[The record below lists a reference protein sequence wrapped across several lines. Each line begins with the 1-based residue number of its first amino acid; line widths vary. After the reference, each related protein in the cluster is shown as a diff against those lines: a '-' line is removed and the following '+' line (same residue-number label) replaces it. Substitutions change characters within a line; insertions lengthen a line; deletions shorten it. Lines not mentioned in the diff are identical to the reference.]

1 MSILS
6 EEEYRLLFAE
16 SPIGLMIFNAEGV
29 LIEANQRVRKLLGI
43 TKPTQFK
50 HVNLFED
57 PNVPDQYK
65 NRLLQNNEVHFS
77 TEYNFDKIRNH
88 QVFHTERSGTI
99 YLDFHIYPFSL
110 RKNSTINGYFAQ
122 ILDSTKYRVLSEEL
136 QHFQKETQNMKAK
149 FQIYEISQSKK
160 NETDEIFSS
169 VCEKS
174 PVGIMVIQNG
184 EVVYLNDR
192 LKDIVG
198 YSPEEIYKW
207 KLDDGLKIVHPDDR
221 EKFRENYYRQFEIG
235 KPGTRNQVRGIK
247 NDGQIF
253 WMEITSREI
262 TFRNRFATLLNYID
276 ITEIK
281 KKEHTLRESAE
292 SYRILFNKF
301 SEPLIVH
308 SLDKNNQPKKIM
320 DVNTI
325 AADMLGYEI
334 DELIGVDPIH
344 LFKKNQ
350 RKKLSNF
357 FNELSTSNP
366 LIQTTL
372 VSKEEEEI
380 PVELRATLIPLRG
393 KIVAMIYLQ
402 NIAERMQK
410 EMEYQRSEKLE
421 SIGTLAGNIAH
432 DFNNLLTS
440 ILGNVNLAK
449 MENDVNL
456 LKTHL
461 VEAEDSI
468 LRAKKLTNKLLCFA
482 KGGVPLKV
490 ITDTSEF
497 VRFAVTEKLL
507 GSNISYKDD
516 VDPRIWNAEIDK
528 DQTIQM
534 LENIVENAQ
543 EASKH
548 RGKIELKLKNVTF
561 KNKNRLGLKSG
572 NYIKI
577 SIIDHGPGIH
587 PDVLPKIFNPFFTT
601 KEDKLGLGLSV
612 AYSIAKNH
620 GGTIDVM
627 SEPGNGA
634 TFHIFLP
641 ASKQIEKEEVKGEP
655 NTMEK
660 SRKFQKILVMDDD
673 PVILSIIIKLLSKL
687 GYQSDQAVNGQEVL
701 EKFKTAKK
709 EKKPFDLIILDLNIV
724 DGMGGVETME
734 ALKKLDDQ
742 VKVIVSSGYSSDPV
756 LSNYEDYG
764 FIGRIPKPY
773 LIKDLKEVI
782 NSAEQTS

>member
-50 HVNLFED
+50 HVNFFDD
-57 PNVPDQYK
+57 PNVPDHYK
-65 NRLLQNNEVHFS
+65 NLLLQNKEVHFS
-77 TEYNFDKIRNH
+77 TEYDFDKIRNH
-88 QVFHTERSGTI
+88 QVYKSARSGTI

-110 RKNSTINGYFAQ
+110 RKNSTINGYLAQ

-160 NETDEIFSS
+160 DESDEIFSS

-174 PVGIMVIQNG
+174 PVGMMVIQNG
-184 EVVYLNDR
+184 EVVYTNDR
-192 LKDIVG
+192 LTDIVG
-198 YSPEEIYKW
+198 YTTEEIYKW
-207 KLDDGLKIVHPDDR
+207 KLDDGLKIVHPEER
-221 EKFRENYYRQFEIG
+221 EKFREKYYRQFDHNNVLM
-235 KPGTRNQVRGIK
+235 KNQVRGIK
-247 NDGQIF
+247 KDGFIF
-253 WMEITSREI
+253 WIEITSREI
-262 TFRNRFATLLNYID
+262 TFRNRYATLLNYVD

-320 DVNTI
+320 DVNAI

-334 DELIGVDPIH
+334 DELIGVDPVH

-350 RKKLSNF
+350 RKKLTNF
-357 FNELSTSNP
+357 YNELSTSNS
-366 LIQTTL
+366 LIQTTI
-372 VSKEEEEI
+372 VSKEEETI

-410 EMEYQRSEKLE
+410 EAEYQRSEKLE

-449 MENDVNL
+449 MENDVDL

-482 KGGVPLKV
+482 KGGVPLKEL
-490 ITDTSEF
+490 TDTSEF

-507 GSNISYKDD
+507 GSNINYKDD
-516 VDPRIWNAEIDK
+516 VDPRVWNAEIDK

-548 RGKIELKLKNVTF
+548 RGKIELILKNVTYKH
-561 KNKNRLGLKSG
+561 KNKHGLKSG

-577 SIIDHGPGIH
+577 SIKDHGPGIQ
-587 PDVLPKIFNPFFTT
+587 PDVLTKIFNPFFTT
-601 KEDKLGLGLSV
+601 KEDKLGLGLPV

-620 GGTIDVM
+620 GGTIDV
-627 SEPGNGA
+627 ETKPGKGT

-641 ASKQIEKEEVKGEP
+641 ATKLMEEEEEEPKVK
-655 NTMEK
+655 EK

-673 PVILSIIIKLLSKL
+673 PVILSIIVKLLSKL
-687 GYQSDQAVNGQEVL
+687 GYQSDQAVNGQAVL
-701 EKFKTAKK
+701 EKFKVAKK

-734 ALKKLDDQ
+734 ALKKLDDH

>member
-1 MSILS
+1 VSILS

-50 HVNLFED
+50 HVNFFDD
-57 PNVPDQYK
+57 PNVPDHYK
-65 NRLLQNNEVHFS
+65 NLLLQNKEVHFS
-77 TEYNFDKIRNH
+77 TEYDFDKIRNH
-88 QVFHTERSGTI
+88 QVYKSARSGTI

-110 RKNSTINGYFAQ
+110 RKNSTINGYLAQ

-160 NETDEIFSS
+160 DESDEIFSS

-174 PVGIMVIQNG
+174 PVGMMVIQNG
-184 EVVYLNDR
+184 EVVYTNDR
-192 LKDIVG
+192 LTDIVG
-198 YSPEEIYKW
+198 YTTEEIYKW
-207 KLDDGLKIVHPDDR
+207 KLDDGLKIVHPEER
-221 EKFRENYYRQFEIG
+221 EKFREKYYRQFDHNNVLM
-235 KPGTRNQVRGIK
+235 KNQVRGIK
-247 NDGQIF
+247 KDGFIF
-253 WMEITSREI
+253 WIEITSREI
-262 TFRNRFATLLNYID
+262 TFRNRYATLLNYVD

-320 DVNTI
+320 DVNAI

-334 DELIGVDPIH
+334 DELIGVDPVH

-350 RKKLSNF
+350 RKKLTNF
-357 FNELSTSNP
+357 YNELSTSNS
-366 LIQTTL
+366 LIQTTI
-372 VSKEEEEI
+372 VSKEEETI

-410 EMEYQRSEKLE
+410 EAEYQRSEKLE

-449 MENDVNL
+449 MENDVDL

-482 KGGVPLKV
+482 KGGVPLKEL
-490 ITDTSEF
+490 TDTSEF

-507 GSNISYKDD
+507 GSNINYKDD
-516 VDPRIWNAEIDK
+516 VDPRVWNAEIDK

-548 RGKIELKLKNVTF
+548 RGKIELILKNVTYKH
-561 KNKNRLGLKSG
+561 KNKHGLKSG

-577 SIIDHGPGIH
+577 SIKDHGPGIQ
-587 PDVLPKIFNPFFTT
+587 PDVLTKIFNPFFTT
-601 KEDKLGLGLSV
+601 KEDKLGLGLPV

-620 GGTIDVM
+620 GGTIDV
-627 SEPGNGA
+627 ETKPGKGT

-641 ASKQIEKEEVKGEP
+641 ATKLMEEEEEEPKVK
-655 NTMEK
+655 EK

-673 PVILSIIIKLLSKL
+673 PVILSIIVKLLSKL
-687 GYQSDQAVNGQEVL
+687 GYQSDQAVNGQAVL
-701 EKFKTAKK
+701 EKFKVAKK

-734 ALKKLDDQ
+734 ALKKLDDH

>member
-1 MSILS
+1 
-6 EEEYRLLFAE
+6 
-16 SPIGLMIFNAEGV
+16 
-29 LIEANQRVRKLLGI
+29 
-43 TKPTQFK
+43 
-50 HVNLFED
+50 
-57 PNVPDQYK
+57 
-65 NRLLQNNEVHFS
+65 
-77 TEYNFDKIRNH
+77 
-88 QVFHTERSGTI
+88 
-99 YLDFHIYPFSL
+99 PFSL
-110 RKNSTINGYFAQ
+110 RKNSTINGYLAQ

-160 NETDEIFSS
+160 DESDEIFSS

-174 PVGIMVIQNG
+174 PVGMMVIQNG
-184 EVVYLNDR
+184 EVVYTNDR
-192 LKDIVG
+192 LTDIVG
-198 YSPEEIYKW
+198 YTTEEIYKW
-207 KLDDGLKIVHPDDR
+207 KLDDGLKIVHPEER
-221 EKFRENYYRQFEIG
+221 EKFREKYYRQFDHNNVLM
-235 KPGTRNQVRGIK
+235 KNQVRGIK
-247 NDGQIF
+247 KDGFIF
-253 WMEITSREI
+253 WIEITSREI
-262 TFRNRFATLLNYID
+262 TFRNRYATLLNYVD

-320 DVNTI
+320 DVNAI

-334 DELIGVDPIH
+334 DELIGVDPVH

-350 RKKLSNF
+350 RKKLTNF
-357 FNELSTSNP
+357 YNELSTSNS
-366 LIQTTL
+366 LIQTTI
-372 VSKEEEEI
+372 VSKEEETI

-410 EMEYQRSEKLE
+410 EAEYQRSEKLE

-449 MENDVNL
+449 MENDVDL

-482 KGGVPLKV
+482 KGGVPLKEL
-490 ITDTSEF
+490 TDTSEF

-516 VDPRIWNAEIDK
+516 VDPRVWNAEIDK

-548 RGKIELKLKNVTF
+548 RGKIELILKNVTYKH
-561 KNKNRLGLKSG
+561 KNKHGLKSG

-577 SIIDHGPGIH
+577 SIKDHGPGIQ
-587 PDVLPKIFNPFFTT
+587 PDVLTKIFNPFFTT
-601 KEDKLGLGLSV
+601 KEDKLGLGLPV

-620 GGTIDVM
+620 GGTIDV
-627 SEPGNGA
+627 ETKPGKGT

-641 ASKQIEKEEVKGEP
+641 ATKLMEEEEEEPKVK
-655 NTMEK
+655 EK

-673 PVILSIIIKLLSKL
+673 PVILSIIVKLLSKL
-687 GYQSDQAVNGQEVL
+687 GYQSDQAVNGQAVL
-701 EKFKTAKK
+701 EKFKVAKK

-734 ALKKLDDQ
+734 ALKKLDDH